1 MSRKAWYTV
10 GFGLIIAICVA
21 AFMLQLERRPFF
33 LAPSLESIEQV
44 KVEGSQT
51 IAFSFTL
58 HCPLDPA
65 IHTDTTPVLGDSLG
79 SAR

>member
-1 MSRKAWYTV
+1 MGSV
-10 GFGLIIAICVA
+10 VFQEVA

-51 IAFSFTL
+51 SAFSFTL

-65 IHTDTTPVLGDSLG
+65 IHTDTTPVQGDSLG